1 MLFHLSEKFHS
12 NLLSLLDGTANC
24 SRERE
29 ESFSSATLFPS
40 ACSRNII
47 YESLK

>member
-1 MLFHLSEKFHS
+1 MLFHLSEKFHFD
-12 NLLSLLDGTANC
+12 LLSLLDGAANC
-24 SRERE
+24 RREGE

-40 ACSRNII
+40 ACSRDII